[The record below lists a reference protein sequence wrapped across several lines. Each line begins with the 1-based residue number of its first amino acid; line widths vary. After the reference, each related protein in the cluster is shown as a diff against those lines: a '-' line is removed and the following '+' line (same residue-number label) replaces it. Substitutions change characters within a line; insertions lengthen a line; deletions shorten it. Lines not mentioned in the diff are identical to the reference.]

1 MNHDIT
7 DEVMLGVVLVDVRV
21 LKQRIFAIG
30 KRTIK
35 VGGRGS
41 VTISM
46 VL

>member
-1 MNHDIT
+1 MNHYIT
-7 DEVMLGVVLVDVRV
+7 DEVMLGVMLIEMRV
-21 LKQRIFAIG
+21 LKQQIFAIG
-30 KRTIK
+30 KRAIK